1 MSLVGNI
8 LERTFALGWLGACK
22 PVNKLSL
29 KGAYDQNEPDYG
41 EKTPGRSEG
50 AGYKWL
56 LACR

>member
-1 MSLVGNI
+1 MNN
-8 LERTFALGWLGACK
+8 LERTFAVGWLGACK